1 MLTQGLPRSWAS
13 MSRAR
18 IGCALALGLAL
29 SPMAT
34 AQAAPADA
42 PGSQAQGT
50 QAQGTQAQGS
60 DAQAAVT
67 PAAVSQPA
75 GPPLRVEL
83 NKLET
88 VAEACKAVL
97 VVENGKGGPIKSLR
111 LDLYAFDPDG
121 IVQKRSMV
129 ELGPLPARKTTL
141 RQFEIS
147 PTPCAQVGR
156 VLLNDVAACDGKDA
170 AGHDLTRESCLE
182 RIEPSSTKGAA
193 PFVR

>member
-1 MLTQGLPRSWAS
+1 MLTQGLPRSQAS
-13 MSRAR
+13 SSQASSSRAR
-18 IGCALALGLAL
+18 IGRLAALCLAL
-29 SPMAT
+29 SPLAAAAAEGQAT
-34 AQAAPADA
+34 
-42 PGSQAQGT
+42 
-50 QAQGTQAQGS
+50 
-60 DAQAAVT
+60 VT

-75 GPPLRVEL
+75 APPLRVEL

-88 VAEACKAVL
+88 AGEACKAML
-97 VVENGKGGPIKSLR
+97 IVENGKGGAIRSLR

-129 ELGPLPARKTTL
+129 ELGPVPARKTAL

-156 VLLNDVAACDGKDA
+156 VLLNDVAACEGKDIS
-170 AGHDLTRESCLE
+170 GQDLSRDACLE
-182 RIEPSSTKGAA
+182 RIEPSSAKGAA

>member
-1 MLTQGLPRSWAS
+1 MLTQGSPRSWTSISRAS
-13 MSRAR
+13 ISRAR
-18 IGCALALGLAL
+18 IGRAVALGLAL

-34 AQAAPADA
+34 AQAAPAEA
-42 PGSQAQGT
+42 PAP
-50 QAQGTQAQGS
+50 QAQGS
-60 DAQAAVT
+60 ETPATVT

-75 GPPLRVEL
+75 APPLRVEL

-88 VAEACKAVL
+88 AGETCKAVL
-97 VVENGKGGPIKSLR
+97 VVENGKGGAIKSLR

-147 PTPCAQVGR
+147 PTPCAQVAR
-156 VLLNDVAACDGKDA
+156 VLLNDVAACDGKDGS
-170 AGHDLTRESCLE
+170 GHDMTRESCLE
-182 RIEPSSTKGAA
+182 RIEPSSAKGAA

>member
-1 MLTQGLPRSWAS
+1 

>member
-1 MLTQGLPRSWAS
+1 M
-13 MSRAR
+13 
-18 IGCALALGLAL
+18 
-29 SPMAT
+29 
-34 AQAAPADA
+34 
-42 PGSQAQGT
+42 
-50 QAQGTQAQGS
+50 
-60 DAQAAVT
+60 
-67 PAAVSQPA
+67 
-75 GPPLRVEL
+75 RVEL

-88 VAEACKAVL
+88 AGEACKAVL
-97 VVENGKGGPIKSLR
+97 VIENGKGGPIKSLR

-170 AGHDLTRESCLE
+170 SGQDLTRDSCLE
-182 RIEPSSTKGAA
+182 RIEPSSAKGAA

>member
-1 MLTQGLPRSWAS
+1 MLMQGLPRS
-13 MSRAR
+13 RAR
-18 IGCALALGLAL
+18 IGRAMTQRVTTRRVLALCLAL
-29 SPMAT
+29 SPMPLTAAT
-34 AQAAPADA
+34 AQATPAE
-42 PGSQAQGT
+42 
-50 QAQGTQAQGS
+50 
-60 DAQAAVT
+60 AQAAVT

-75 GPPLRVEL
+75 APPLRVEL

-88 VAEACKAVL
+88 AGETCKAVL
-97 VVENGKGGPIKSLR
+97 IVENGKGGPIRSLR

-129 ELGPLPARKTTL
+129 ELGPVPARKTAL

-156 VLLNDVAACDGKDA
+156 VLLNDVAACEGQ
-170 AGHDLTRESCLE
+170 DLTREACLE
-182 RIEPSSTKGAA
+182 RIEPASAKGAA

>member
-1 MLTQGLPRSWAS
+1 MLTQGLPRSQAS
-13 MSRAR
+13 FSRAR
-18 IGCALALGLAL
+18 IGRLAALLCLAL
-29 SPMAT
+29 SPLAAT
-34 AQAAPADA
+34 AQAAE
-42 PGSQAQGT
+42 GQAT
-50 QAQGTQAQGS
+50 
-60 DAQAAVT
+60 VT

-75 GPPLRVEL
+75 APPLRVEL

-88 VAEACKAVL
+88 AGEACKAML
-97 VVENGKGGPIKSLR
+97 IVENGKGGAIRSLR

-129 ELGPLPARKTTL
+129 ELGPVPARKTAL

-156 VLLNDVAACDGKDA
+156 VLLNDVASCEGKDIS
-170 AGHDLTRESCLE
+170 GQDLSREACLE
-182 RIEPSSTKGAA
+182 RIEPSSAKGAA